1 MTADT
6 PAASKDAPTDEAVMV
21 NIAGNVQD
29 LERAKEHA
37 RLLLK
42 RVAAGPV
49 GDGLSHAEYA
59 LLCLY
64 AHVATLTAQLEAERD
79 LVASYR
85 HTLLCTNEE
94 KARETARADAA
105 VAEAKALREVI
116 ARVEWGGLTQ
126 TGYDGDVT
134 SCCPDPA
141 CNALIN
147 TEHSTDCAIRA
158 TLAQPAAKET
168 P

>member
-1 MTADT
+1 MTKCLTCGMDGRECFCGSSPMTADT

-64 AHVATLTAQLEAERD
+64 AHVATLTEKLEAER
-79 LVASYR
+79 
-85 HTLLCTNEE
+85 
-94 KARETARADAA
+94 
-105 VAEAKALREVI
+105 AEAEALRE
-116 ARVEWGGLTQ
+116 AVENITSKSPLREPSPSRTTNDPDDAFDQ
-126 TGYDGDVT
+126 GYDRAMWDA
-134 SCCPDPA
+134 D
-141 CNALIN
+141 
-147 TEHSTDCAIRA
+147 AIARA
-158 TLAQPAAKET
+158 TLAQPADGGK
-168 P
+168 